1 MGEPVVILGAGLT
14 GLSCA
19 YFLDQRDYRIFEKE
33 SEVGGICRTAQQDGF
48 HFDYTGHLLHFRHP
62 EIRDFVGRLL
72 SGRLRSIRRRAF
84 IRSHG
89 VLSPYPFQA
98 NTYRLPPEVNRE
110 CLLGFIQAYF
120 QSDRR
125 PPPANFEEWAI
136 QNFGAGIAKHFM
148 LPYNRKLWGVELK
161 ELTADWTSRFVPR
174 PQLEEVVDGALGIE
188 AQGLGYNPTFF
199 YPRRGGI
206 MALPQALAA
215 RVRPVELGA
224 EAVAVDLERR
234 TVAFRG
240 GHSAAYSRLVSTLP
254 LKQLAT
260 ICRPLPPALRA
271 AARRLRHNS
280 VLNLNLGVRRRLSG
294 KHWIYFPEPRWPF
307 YRLGFLSNFSR
318 WVCPPGC
325 SALYLET
332 SYLPERPPDPRAV
345 YRRSLA
351 ALQELGL
358 IRGERDV
365 AVKKFLRIECAYVL
379 FDHHHKSSVAAL
391 RGYLEG
397 RGVHSVGR
405 YGEWK
410 YSSIE
415 DALADGRAVAER
427 LCGDVRR
434 FTS

>member
-1 MGEPVVILGAGLT
+1 MAEPIVILGAGLT

-19 YFLDQRDYRIFEKE
+19 HFLDQRDYRIFEKE
-33 SEVGGICRTAQQDGF
+33 SEVGGICRTAHAGGF

-62 EIRDFVGRLL
+62 EIRAFVLRLL
-72 SGRLRSIRRRAF
+72 RGGLRSIQRRAF

-110 CLLGFIQAYF
+110 CLLGFIQAYC
-120 QSDRR
+120 QNHQA
-125 PPPANFEEWAI
+125 PPDNFEEWAV
-136 QNFGAGIAKHFM
+136 QSFGAGIAKHFM
-148 LPYNRKLWGVELK
+148 VPYNRKLWGIELK

-174 PQLEEVVDGALGIE
+174 PKLEEVVNGALGIE
-188 AQGLGYNPTFF
+188 ARGLGYNPTFL

-215 RVRPVELGA
+215 RVRPVELGS
-224 EAVAVDLERR
+224 EAVAVDLGRR
-234 TVAFRG
+234 TVTFGDGR
-240 GHSAAYSRLVSTLP
+240 SAAYSRLVSTLP
-254 LKQLAT
+254 LKRLAAL
-260 ICRPLPPALRA
+260 CLDLPAALRA
-271 AARRLRHNS
+271 AGRRLRHNS
-280 VLNLNLGVRRRLSG
+280 VLNLNLGVRRSLSG

-332 SYLPERPPDPRAV
+332 SYLPERPPNPRTV

-351 ALQELGL
+351 ALLELGL
-358 IRGERDV
+358 IRSEREV
-365 AVKKFLRIECAYVL
+365 VVKKLLRIECAYVL
-379 FDHHHKSSVAAL
+379 FDHQHRRSVTAL
-391 RGYLEG
+391 RDYFER

-415 DALADGRAVAER
+415 DALADGRATAGK
-427 LCGDVRR
+427 LCGDVRP